1 MIEPHRKTTEQKDS
15 QAQNQLRVIT
25 NQATVIAQDQTTYV
39 GGPRYTKTSFVKAV
53 YDATGQAVDPDR
65 VQVDLTNVN
74 WDRPADYRINL
85 QYTNPGKTV
94 TATAHL
100 HIFALDGQDLTIHAG
115 EPLPDKKAFVKR
127 LVDPNHAD
135 NVIQNVKLTFDDGQP
150 TLTAGNGYGVMLT
163 YTVNNVTA
171 GAHQVLHVLE
181 NMVSVT
187 TANQTTY
194 VDGPKTNPDRFVTHL
209 FNADGEEIDI
219 EKAIVDMSKINWQR
233 AGRYPVTVRYTDHG
247 KGVFVTAFENVF
259 SLSAHNQIIVA
270 GDGDPIPARYV
281 ADARDQYNH
290 DRSRWTAMSYDDPTA
305 SHKTPGTYDVTL
317 SFEVNG
323 STATVHPTLQVLPEM
338 LRPQGSADGLT
349 INMRSQAARH
359 NDSAASQAAGLRHG
373 LRHMTPGSR
382 VANHAAKLEEREAK
396 RGFWARLFGRK

>member
-39 GGPRYTKTSFVKAV
+39 GGPHYGKTSFVKAV
-53 YDATGQAVDPDR
+53 YDATGQAVDPAK

-74 WDRPADYRINL
+74 WDQPADYRINL

-94 TATAHL
+94 SATAHL
-100 HIFALDGQDLTIHAG
+100 HIFALDGRDITIHAG
-115 EPLPDKKAFVKR
+115 EPIPDKTAFIKR
-127 LVDPNHAD
+127 LVDPGHMANAT
-135 NVIQNVKLTFDDGQP
+135 QNVKIKFDDGEP
-150 TLTAGNGYGVMLT
+150 NIMADNSYGLMLT
-163 YTVNNVTA
+163 YTVNGVTA
-171 GAHQVLHVLE
+171 GAHQVLHILE
-181 NMVSVT
+181 NMVHVN

-194 VDGPKTNPDRFVTHL
+194 VNGPRTNPDRFVQHL
-209 FNADGEEIDI
+209 YDADGNAIDI
-219 EKAIVDMSKINWQR
+219 EKAIVDMSKVNWQK

-247 KGVFVTAFENVF
+247 KNVFVTAYENIF

-281 ADARDQYNH
+281 ADAKDQYNR

-305 SHKTPGTYDVTL
+305 NHKLPGTYNVTL

-323 STATVHPTLQVLPEM
+323 STATVHPTLQVLPEI
-338 LRPQGSADGLT
+338 LRPQGSADNLT
-349 INMRSQAARH
+349 IHMQSQSARE
-359 NDSAASQAAGLRHG
+359 NTSATSQAAGVRHG
-373 LRHMTPGSR
+373 LRHMTTGSR
-382 VANHAAKLEEREAK
+382 VANNAAKEAEK
-396 RGFWARLFGRK
+396 KTRGFWARLFGRK